1 MVKNFEHNKKEIKK
15 GLYLVPTP
23 IGNLG
28 DITYRAVEILKNV
41 SLVAAEDT
49 RHSKK
54 LFNHY
59 LIKTPLLSYFEHNR
73 NLRIPRLL
81 DHLNKGDNIAYASVP
96 LGAYSQQR
104 IIPSKIAV
112 RVPEG
117 ISHKQA
123 ATLMTKGLT
132 TNYLICKTYNLKAGE
147 TVLFHAAAGGVG
159 QIFAQWANS
168 IGAKVI
174 GTVGSDEKIKI
185 AEENGYAHVI
195 NYTKDNFA
203 KKVME
208 ITNNEGV
215 PAVFDGVGKN
225 TFQGSLACLKT
236 RGMMIS
242 FGNASGP
249 LDPVNVPKDIQPK
262 GLYLT
267 RPSIGQYFTNRK
279 ELQAGADAVFEKVKF
294 GKIKIKIFKEYSLVD
309 AGQAHKDLESRKLTG
324 PAILVP

>member
-1 MVKNFEHNKKEIKK
+1 M
-15 GLYLVPTP
+15 
-23 IGNLG
+23 
-28 DITYRAVEILKNV
+28 
-41 SLVAAEDT
+41 
-49 RHSKK
+49 
-54 LFNHY
+54 
-59 LIKTPLLSYFEHNR
+59 
-73 NLRIPRLL
+73 
-81 DHLNKGDNIAYASVP
+81 P

-104 IIPSKIAV
+104 IVPSKIAV
-112 RVPEG
+112 KVPEG
-117 ISHKQA
+117 ITHKQA

-132 TNYLICKTYNLKAGE
+132 TNYLICKTYILKAGE

-174 GTVGSDEKIKI
+174 GTVGSNEKIKV

-195 NYTKDNFA
+195 NYTKEDFA

-208 ITNNEGV
+208 LTNGEGV
-215 PAVFDGVGKN
+215 SAVFDGVGKN
-225 TFQGSLACLKT
+225 TFNGSISCLKT
-236 RGMMIS
+236 RGMMVS

-294 GKIKIKIFKEYSLVD
+294 GKIKIKISKEYSLID
-309 AGQAHKDLESRKLTG
+309 ARKAHEDLEARKLIG
-324 PAILVP
+324 PAILIP

>member
-1 MVKNFEHNKKEIKK
+1 MPKAIIIKKNGGPEVLELQDVNVGTPGSDEIKVTNYAIGLNYIDTYHRS
-15 GLYLVPTP
+15 GLYPLKLPCG
-23 IGNLG
+23 IGLEAAG
-28 DITYRAVEILKNV
+28 KVEEVGSNV
-41 SLVAAEDT
+41 KE
-49 RHSKK
+49 
-54 LFNHY
+54 FN
-59 LIKTPLLSYFEHNR
+59 I
-73 NLRIPRLL
+73 
-81 DHLNKGDNIAYASVP
+81 GDNIAYASTP

-112 RVPEG
+112 KVPEG

-132 TNYLICKTYNLKAGE
+132 TNYLICKTYKLKAGE

-195 NYTKDNFA
+195 NYTKDDFA

-225 TFQGSLACLKT
+225 TFYGSLACLKI
-236 RGMMIS
+236 RGMMVS

-267 RPSIGQYFTNRK
+267 RPSIGQYFKNRK

-294 GKIKIKIFKEYSLVD
+294 GKIKIQISKEYSLID
-309 AGQAHKDLESRKLTG
+309 AKKAHEDLEARKLTG
-324 PAILVP
+324 PAILIP